1 MPPRRRSRVSF
12 PADDWRPLNGGLI
25 LHLHRLLFGHMAM
38 LGWAFKT
45 EDNLVVERSPDGS
58 TTFRFQPVPAVTT
71 PFAIDDLIKRYKEA
85 AAAAS
90 ARDAR
95 VKGCGPKIVDG
106 EEDAGCAY
114 RSSAGWSR

>member
-1 MPPRRRSRVSF
+1 M
-12 PADDWRPLNGGLI
+12 D
-25 LHLHRLLFGHMAM
+25 
-38 LGWAFKT
+38 
-45 EDNLVVERSPDGS
+45 RSPDGS
-58 TTFRFQPVPAVTT
+58 TTFRFRPVPAVTT